1 MTMDYAEKML
11 FLILLLMECES
22 LALWWRLIVTLD
34 IISITQRTCM
44 LHVLITGYHD
54 GLR

>member
-11 FLILLLMECES
+11 FLILFLMECES
-22 LALWWRLIVTLD
+22 LALWWRLIVTLGV
-34 IISITQRTCM
+34 ISITQRTCM
-44 LHVLITGYHD
+44 LHVLITGHHD